1 MNRAAVLEILE
12 PLTKLRPRRV
22 ENPSQSQVVVEDSR
36 IAIRPGRGTRTLEVA
51 PQQVPHIMGAL
62 GLPIKTVKKLQAS
75 TLQRVA
81 TELLQRQGEYSLLTQ
96 EGQVVDLAPGFRAIP
111 AERVLKEAERAV
123 KGIDFHRVMTME
135 NHVVRVECLGTQ
147 ERPVV
152 KDDLIRAGAL
162 LHFSPLGTIAPVVQS
177 FGLRLTCTNGSVSQ
191 EVLRTYQ
198 FERGGGGGEGDDIW
212 HWFRE
217 SIKEAYGSIGQVIR
231 TYRQMAHHRI
241 PRNQRGSILA
251 GALHSAGIRG
261 EIADA
266 IRARALEEPPE
277 TEYDVMN
284 LITWATSHAMDNPRA
299 IARAQDAMGE
309 WSSETEHR
317 RRCPTCGTD
326 R

>member
-1 MNRAAVLEILE
+1 MDRAAVLEILE
-12 PLTKLRPRRV
+12 PLTRLKPRRV
-22 ENPSQSQVVVEDSR
+22 ADSSRSQVLVDGDTVG
-36 IAIRPGRGTRTLEVA
+36 IRPDRGSRALEVA
-51 PQQVPHIMGAL
+51 PKQVPHIMGAL
-62 GLPIKTVKKLQAS
+62 GLPANTVKRLQTV
-75 TLQRVA
+75 TLQRAA
-81 TELLQRQGEYSLLTQ
+81 TELLQGQGEYSLLTE
-96 EGQVVDLAPGFRAIP
+96 EGQVVDIGSGYRPIP

-123 KGIDFHRVMTME
+123 KGIDFHRVMALE
-135 NHVVRVECLGTQ
+135 KHVVRVECLGTQ

-162 LHFSPLGTIAPVVQS
+162 LHFSPLGTIEPVVQS
-177 FGLRLTCTNGSVSQ
+177 FGLRLICTNGQVAQ
-191 EVLRTYQ
+191 EVVRTYHY
-198 FERGGGGGEGDDIW
+198 ERGGGGGEGDDIW

-241 PRNQRGSILA
+241 PRNQRGSMLA

-261 EIADA
+261 DIANA

-299 IARAQDAMGE
+299 IARAQDAMAE
-309 WSSETEHR
+309 WSSEAEHR